1 MSCGF
6 DNVPFRPN
14 GLANPKAG
22 HLREH
27 ESGQNRSTGSRA
39 RKAAPRP
46 LVRQNGPSFVVTPS
60 SSNLQKLW
68 GKPFE
73 SKTEPLHKSDRRG
86 VAGLNI
92 GLLSM
97 ESQLAKHA
105 VEHQAESI
113 SHVSFPGGRRKGIEY
128 KIGALKEG
136 TDNLV
141 NVDDPLLALRR
152 P

>member
-1 MSCGF
+1 
-6 DNVPFRPN
+6 
-14 GLANPKAG
+14 
-22 HLREH
+22 
-27 ESGQNRSTGSRA
+27 
-39 RKAAPRP
+39 
-46 LVRQNGPSFVVTPS
+46 
-60 SSNLQKLW
+60 
-68 GKPFE
+68 
-73 SKTEPLHKSDRRG
+73 
-86 VAGLNI
+86 
-92 GLLSM
+92 M

-136 TDNLV
+136 TDNLG